1 MKAFLN
7 IGFVLLCLGMLW
19 YLFTFNPNNSTDSQ
33 IRTENRDTYVEDDYD
48 FDDED
53 VESGRSGRVINEA
66 PIDYEE
72 VDDYPSRRKS
82 GGIFGRS
89 DTEEPTSRRRPQENY
104 DYDAPYASENPY
116 DRKDT
121 YQEPVTS
128 SRRSNSQ
135 YAEPEKNTNTYGLR
149 FGSKRF
155 SRDSRLGTY
164 KGPMLNGQPHG
175 FGVFEYDNKD
185 LYIGEYRNGQRNG
198 WGNSIYRRSNK
209 VQLRQYSKGKKIDSN
224 NVPTVT
230 YGTMRYVHGGSK
242 GTYYGPM
249 KNREPHGF
257 GYFRYDDNSM
267 YIGSYKNGKR
277 DGSGCM
283 VYPDKSINNVKY
295 DMGRKIGS

>member
-19 YLFTFNPNNSTDSQ
+19 YLFTFNPQSSSDSQ
-33 IRTENRDTYVEDDYD
+33 VRLENRDTYVEEDFPDDYPNT
-48 FDDED
+48 
-53 VESGRSGRVINEA
+53 GRSNRVEA
-66 PIDYEE
+66 PIDYDEI
-72 VDDYPSRRKS
+72 DDYPSSRKS

-89 DTEEPTSRRRPQENY
+89 DTEEPTTNRRTRPQDDY
-104 DYDAPYASENPY
+104 DYDKPYASENPY
-116 DRKDT
+116 DRRDT
-121 YQEPVTS
+121 YVEPDPLPP
-128 SRRSNSQ
+128 SRRTRPSTSNST
-135 YAEPEKNTNTYGLR
+135 PTNSYGLK
-149 FGSKRF
+149 FGNKRF
-155 SRDSRLGTY
+155 SRDNQLGTY

-175 FGVFEYDNKD
+175 YGIFEYDNKD

-198 WGNSIYRRSNK
+198 WGNSVFRRRNK
-209 VQLRQYSKGKKIDSN
+209 VQLRKYALGKKTDSRD
-224 NVPTVT
+224 VPAVT

-283 VYPDKSINNVKY
+283 VYPDRSINNVKY
-295 DMGRKIGS
+295 DMGRKIAD